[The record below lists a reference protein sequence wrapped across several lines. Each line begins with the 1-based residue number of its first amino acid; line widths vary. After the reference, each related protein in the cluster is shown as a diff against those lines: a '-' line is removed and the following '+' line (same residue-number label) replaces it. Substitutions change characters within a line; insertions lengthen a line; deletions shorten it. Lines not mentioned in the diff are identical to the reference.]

1 MTEPAPH
8 WLRALRTYVALIALG
23 NLAWEIL
30 HLPLYTIWATGTR
43 GEQAFAVVH
52 CTGGDVLI
60 ALAALTLAL
69 VIAGERGWPAVATLT
84 IVFGVAYTTF
94 SEWHNVYVR
103 RSWAYSEWMPLL
115 RIAGYQI
122 GVSPILQWVVVPGV
136 ALWAAARASVRP

>member
-1 MTEPAPH
+1 MTEAAPH
-8 WLRALRTYVALIALG
+8 WLRALRMYVAVIALG

-30 HLPLYTIWATGTR
+30 HLPLYTIWTTGTR

-84 IVFGVAYTTF
+84 IVFGVAYTAF

-103 RSWAYSEWMPLL
+103 RSWAYSEWMPLV

-122 GVSPILQWVVVPGV
+122 GLSPILQWAVVPGV
-136 ALWAAARASVRP
+136 ALWATARASVRP

>member
-1 MTEPAPH
+1 MTEAAPH
-8 WLRALRTYVALIALG
+8 WLRALRMYVALIALG

-30 HLPLYTIWATGTR
+30 HLPLYTIWTTGTR
-43 GEQAFAVVH
+43 GEQAFAVLH

-122 GVSPILQWVVVPGV
+122 CLSPILQWVVVLGV

>member
-8 WLRALRTYVALIALG
+8 WLRALRTYVALIPLG

-60 ALAALTLAL
+60 ALAALALAL

-122 GVSPILQWVVVPGV
+122 GLSPILQWVVVPGV